1 VFNTAIPRSS
11 LLSWINQELFNLN
24 WVQMKDEKTI
34 SLMPILL
41 LLGIALGFMI
51 AIALGDEYSFSVL
64 RWFIVVSIIS
74 MAKYG
79 KRIESTLHEINLSHW
94 NHLRSL
100 NKWNFVITR
109 YALLRATVL
118 FSIYVIPLL
127 LKVRMSLLVFI
138 VSTSTFLFL
147 GVILSYFGSN
157 EWKDCEREYVIRQ
170 LKVKGEQL
178 RAVQN

>member
-1 VFNTAIPRSS
+1 
-11 LLSWINQELFNLN
+11 
-24 WVQMKDEKTI
+24 MKDQKTI

-41 LLGIALGFMI
+41 LLGIVLGFI
-51 AIALGDEYSFSVL
+51 FAIALGNEYSLSVL
-64 RWFIVVSIIS
+64 RWFIFVSIIS

-79 KRIESTLHEINLSHW
+79 KRIESTLHKINLSNW

-118 FSIYVIPLL
+118 FLL
-127 LKVRMSLLVFI
+127 FVLPILFKSRVSLLVII
-138 VSTSTFLFL
+138 VSTAAFILL
-147 GVILSYFGSN
+147 GAILSYFGVMEWN
-157 EWKDCEREYVIRQ
+157 ECEREYAIQQ
-170 LKVKGEQL
+170 LRVKGEQL